1 MQGAI
6 TAQTLYLKKSFSR
19 RVCNTL
25 AAEGPIFPKLV
36 RRVFS
41 HRTAVRLTL
50 HVIYL
55 NTSSTSFMSFTSPT
69 SSIPFSTQSS
79 LHLHLLLLLFVTCS
93 AALSCLFPGTARSRL
108 KPVHQRQSG
117 GTTGHS
123 IHALTWEVYTLRA
136 SLRHRSRSIQEPAP
150 PPLKRLRPS
159 TAPHLKRRL
168 CEAASWKGQW
178 QIALRWS

>member
-6 TAQTLYLKKSFSR
+6 TAQTLYLKKNAFPEEFAILWQLKGQYSR
-19 RVCNTL
+19 SSC
-25 AAEGPIFPKLV
+25 EGF
-36 RRVFS
+36 FS

-69 SSIPFSTQSS
+69 SSIPFSTPSS
-79 LHLHLLLLLFVTCS
+79 LHLHLLLFVTCS
-93 AALSCLFPGTARSRL
+93 AAHSCLFPGTAQSRL

-136 SLRHRSRSIQEPAP
+136 SLRHRSRSIQEPVP
-150 PPLKRLRPS
+150 PPLKILRPS
-159 TAPHLKRRL
+159 MAPHLKRRL
-168 CEAASWKGQW
+168 CEAASWKGQ
-178 QIALRWS
+178 